1 MPLGDVE
8 RGCLTGDSIQRENGK
23 LGLQRPLWQPDNAA
37 TESRER
43 KVFGEPDNQHAEQQ
57 QSRGRVK
64 KKDGGEQSL
73 KRDKV
78 LEREEVRL
86 KAGDLHI
93 QQTDV
98 FRHEVGTLSNSNVF
112 TAKMQRHVSCI
123 RHCMPL

>member
-1 MPLGDVE
+1 MSLGDVE
-8 RGCLTGDSIQRENGK
+8 RSCLTGDSIQRENGK

-43 KVFGEPDNQHAEQQ
+43 KGFGEPDKQHAEQEE
-57 QSRGRVK
+57 SRGRDK
-64 KKDGGEQSL
+64 KKDGGERRL

-78 LEREEVRL
+78 LEWEEVRL

-93 QQTDV
+93 QKTDM
-98 FRHEVGTLSNSNVF
+98 FRHEVGTFSNVF
-112 TAKMQRHVSCI
+112 TVKMQRHVSYI